1 MTNHEPYR
9 ERIVYRQGFGKTS
22 PNEGMPSQDEIETL
36 ALIETTATNIMLLP
50 HDQRKATIA
59 ELTKRDD
66 VFTKMVLQMVYARE
80 FQGGN
85 NE

>member
-1 MTNHEPYR
+1 MTDHEPYR

-22 PNEGMPSQDEIETL
+22 PDEGMPSQDEIETL

-59 ELTKRDD
+59 ELTKKDN
-66 VFTKMVLQMVYARE
+66 VFSKIVLQMMYARKY
-80 FQGGN
+80 QGGKQ
-85 NE
+85 